1 LATYLGGN
9 TLKIAVDA
17 MGGDHAPQAIVEGAL
32 QAAHDLPDVQIV
44 LIGDEH
50 QIKNYIIGNS
60 PNNLKILHTSEVIL
74 PDEKEPAKAIRR
86 KKDSSMVVALEMV
99 KAKEADVVIS
109 AGNTGAFMSGG
120 VFITKR
126 IEGIERPALAPI
138 LPTTQ
143 GSGTLILDVGANMD
157 AKPEHLLQYALM
169 GNIYAQ
175 RVMDIQKPRIG
186 LLNVGTEEKKGNEL
200 TKETFLLLEKQ
211 PFHFI
216 GNVEARDIPFGV
228 CDVVICDGF
237 SGNILLKTMEGIAN
251 ALFRVMKEEFMR
263 TTLTKIG
270 AAMLKPGFLRIKK
283 KMDYTEYGGAPLMG
297 LQGACIKAHGSSNAY
312 AIKNAIKQAV
322 RFVDKDIIGQI
333 SKEITFESGEI
344 DGKA

>member
-1 LATYLGGN
+1 M
-9 TLKIAVDA
+9 KIAVDA

-50 QIKNYIIGNS
+50 QIKNYIIGDS
-60 PNNLKILHTSEVIL
+60 PNNLQILHTSEVIL

-86 KKDSSMVVALEMV
+86 KRDSSMVVALELV
-99 KAKEADVVIS
+99 KAQEADVVIS

-143 GSGTLILDVGANMD
+143 GNGTLILDVGANMD

-211 PFHFI
+211 AFHFI
-216 GNVEARDIPFGV
+216 GNVEARDIPFGI

-283 KMDYTEYGGAPLMG
+283 KLDYTEYGGAPLMG
-297 LQGACIKAHGSSNAY
+297 LQGACIKAHDSSNAY